1 MSKEEKLPPRALMN
15 SALYFSVKPVPKA
28 PMVKDLLVTDF
39 TFDGVKYTYW
49 TPKAHPYLA
58 AFIESQNLGVDA
70 KVLIGRGKP
79 VPEVGQVIGK
89 EQQDKVTQVILSG
102 PYPRSRT
109 TFLVFVKAPA
119 ATKKE

>member
-15 SALYFSVKPVPKA
+15 SELYFSVKPVPKA
-28 PMVKDLLVTDF
+28 PMVKDLKVTDF
-39 TFDGVKYTYW
+39 TFDGIKYTYW

-58 AFIESQNLGVDA
+58 AFIESQNLGVDE

-79 VPEVGQVIGK
+79 APEVGQVIGK
-89 EQQDKVTQVILSG
+89 EANTVTQVILSG

-119 ATKKE
+119 STKTE